1 VVVVDFGF
9 ATMDATLLSAILSFS
24 RNALEFTFM
33 KHLILSAALAIPTL
47 LASAQFGTA
56 PDFNV
61 TDIDG
66 NQHQLYADIL
76 DQGLIA
82 VVDVSA
88 TWCGPCWSLHDSHA
102 LQDLHEAYGPDGT
115 NQLRVIFYEAD
126 GGTTMAD
133 LEGIT
138 GSTQG
143 NWLDGVTYPIVNE
156 SPVTLNMNIWAPL
169 GFPTVNVI
177 RPSDY
182 EIVLDTWNLL
192 SFDEQVDAIN
202 GANIDGIEL
211 GVVSTND
218 LSNVA
223 RDLTVFP
230 NPSNGQ
236 FALSMEGFI
245 GAVTVDVY
253 NIVGRKV
260 WTSIVNAQAGI
271 QQVNLTSLDAGNYL
285 ISASDDAQTLT
296 RRLTLLD

>member
-1 VVVVDFGF
+1 
-9 ATMDATLLSAILSFS
+9 
-24 RNALEFTFM
+24 M
-33 KHLILSAALAIPTL
+33 KHLILSLAFATSGAFAI
-47 LASAQFGTA
+47 AQFGTA

-66 NQHQLYADIL
+66 NQHRLYADIL

-88 TWCGPCWSLHDSHA
+88 TWCSACWNLHNSHA
-102 LQDLHEAYGPDGT
+102 LQELHEAFGPDGT
-115 NQLRVIFYEAD
+115 NQLRVIFYESD
-126 GGTTMAD
+126 DGTTMAD
-133 LEGIT
+133 LEGNT
-138 GSTQG
+138 AGSEG
-143 NWLDGVTYPIVNE
+143 NWLEGVTYPIVNE
-156 SPVTLNMNIWAPL
+156 NPITLDMAIWSPFGT
-169 GFPTVNVI
+169 PTVNVV
-177 RPSDY
+177 RPSDR
-182 EIVLDTWNLL
+182 EIVLDMWNLL

-218 LSNVA
+218 LSDVA

-236 FALSMEGFI
+236 FALNLEGFT

-260 WTSIVNAQAGI
+260 WTSNVNAGAGV
-271 QQVNLTSLDAGNYL
+271 QQVDLTSLDAGNYL
-285 ISASDDAQTLT
+285 ISVSDDAQTLT